1 MLIIDNKACTGCRL
15 CEKNCPFGAILVV
28 DEKAAVQDNCTL
40 CGACMNVCSEH
51 AIAIERAA
59 ASPEELAKY
68 KGVFIW
74 AECDESADG
83 EYLVPK
89 KVVLELLG
97 VAKGLAG
104 TLGEEIQVLVLSDGR
119 PVDTDILFAHGADG
133 VIRHENKLLWPYST
147 DAYTTVISAMV
158 AARKPNIFLL
168 GATPNGRDLAPR
180 VGARLKLG
188 LTADCTMLE
197 INDERQLVQTRPAFG
212 GNIMATIM
220 CDKFRPQMATVRPH
234 VMSMPEI
241 VKGRAGTIV
250 REDFAPAEENILTKV
265 LEVIRNRNGQDHLNI
280 TGAEVIVSGG
290 RGMLN
295 RENFILLQQL
305 ANEIGAV
312 VGASRSAVDAGWMPH
327 DRQVGQTGKTVRP
340 KLYIAC
346 GISGA
351 IQHMVGL
358 QDADIIIAI
367 NRDKDAPIFQI
378 ATYGIVGDLFQIVPA
393 LTRRLRELRK
403 AVGRPE
409 RTA

>member
-1 MLIIDNKACTGCRL
+1 MLIIDTKACTGCRL

-74 AECDESADG
+74 AECDEIADG
-83 EYLVPK
+83 ERLVPK

-97 VAKGLAG
+97 VARGLAG

-158 AARKPNIFLL
+158 AAKKPNIFLL

-197 INDERQLVQTRPAFG
+197 INEDRQLVQTRPAFG
-212 GNIMATIM
+212 GNIMASILTP
-220 CDKFRPQMATVRPH
+220 FSRPQMATVRPN
-234 VMSMPEI
+234 VFPVPAAEDDRSGP
-241 VKGRAGTIV
+241 V
-250 REDFAPAEENILTKV
+250 EDFAVTLQRGVVRTRI
-265 LEVIRNRNGQDHLNI
+265 LEVEKVVTEGGGIENASIIVAGG
-280 TGAEVIVSGG
+280 TGLKAPENMAMLKELADALGG
-290 RGMLN
+290 TVAG
-295 RENFILLQQL
+295 
-305 ANEIGAV
+305 
-312 VGASRSAVDAGWMPH
+312 SRPLVEAGWIPH
-327 DRQVGQTGKTVRP
+327 TKQVGQSGTTVSP
-340 KLYIAC
+340 DLYIAV

-351 IQHMVGL
+351 VQHVVGMSS
-358 QDADIIIAI
+358 ARTIIAI
-367 NRDKDAPIFQI
+367 NNDPEAPIFKVADI
-378 ATYGIVGDLFQIVPA
+378 GIVGDAFEVVPA
-393 LTRRLRELRK
+393 LIKEIREAK
-403 AVGRPE
+403 QA
-409 RTA
+409 A